1 VASGSAGDGEQ
12 RDEARG
18 GWMGN
23 GRGRRLDYEDERARE
38 NMERMESLYFACRD
52 AMGSV
57 LGR

>member
-1 VASGSAGDGEQ
+1 
-12 RDEARG
+12 
-18 GWMGN
+18 MGN